1 MSDSWKKTEGTKYDK
16 MSIYQKQIAN
26 KRIAPQYG
34 IDLSEYSNQNRP
46 GAGGVE
52 KKSWDDLGRDIA
64 TAMSNDYDVRRTME
78 LAKETGN
85 KKAAKLP
92 DGLVTGTDAH
102 MVHKFMHK
110 THKNRMDSGGAYD
123 GANDQAGVM
132 NYWKDKSA
140 SQRNSA
146 LEDQFGQQEIKTPE
160 ASTVD
165 TTPKELSGR
174 AQAAMEN
181 PLGEYSFSPE
191 KRGLGGD
198 NNLAYDPNAGVKSDK
213 AGAFLGEYKLDIQKG
228 IGKNGTPG
236 RGPNSIHNKF

>member
-1 MSDSWKKTEGTKYDK
+1 MGKNKDTKYDK

-102 MVHKFMHK
+102 MVHKFMYK

-146 LEDQFGQQEIKTPE
+146 LEDQFGQKEIETPE

-165 TTPKELSGR
+165 TTPKELSDR
-174 AQAAMEN
+174 AKTAMDSA
-181 PLGEYSFSPE
+181 GDYSFKPVD
-191 KRGLGGD
+191 RGLG
-198 NNLAYDPNAGVKSDK
+198 NENVAYDPNAGIKDQKSGEFLNNYKQDIQSGVKK
-213 AGAFLGEYKLDIQKG
+213 AGVSS
-228 IGKNGTPG
+228 
-236 RGPNSIHNKF
+236 RGMMSLHNRF